1 MSRSIWKGPYISPCI
16 YRKTSKLFKTSDS
29 ISLQVYSRNSLI
41 MPQFVGQK
49 VVVHNGQHFFPINIK
64 EEMVGHKFGE
74 FSFTKKKPIHKKKN
88 N

>member
-1 MSRSIWKGPYISPCI
+1 
-16 YRKTSKLFKTSDS
+16 
-29 ISLQVYSRNSLI
+29 